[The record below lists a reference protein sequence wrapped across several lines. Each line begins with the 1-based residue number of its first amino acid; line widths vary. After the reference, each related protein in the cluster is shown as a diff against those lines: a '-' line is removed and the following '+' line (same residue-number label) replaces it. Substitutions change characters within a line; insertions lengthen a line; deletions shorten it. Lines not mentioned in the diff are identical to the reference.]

1 MAFLGQVG
9 KGREEQSRH
18 SQVSQPMSPAESH
31 ACVWC
36 LNVLGPLVLEACLV
50 LCNLQPTAGIES
62 GKAPP
67 PVCKT
72 PPRPVRIDGAV
83 VCLGTLLH
91 EFLGNVPLA
100 PSWSC
105 N

>member
-1 MAFLGQVG
+1 
-9 KGREEQSRH
+9 
-18 SQVSQPMSPAESH
+18 MSPAESH

-50 LCNLQPTAGIES
+50 LCNLQPTALKREQPTPGGRPIRVQGGPIFPGIES